1 MKFHHIGI
9 ATEDI
14 KNLISKLK
22 KYFDI
27 KEISDI
33 IYDPKQDANLCMLT
47 TNDNLKI
54 ELISGE
60 VVKNLVRK
68 RQFLYHTCYTVKDL
82 NEMIESLYHTCYT
95 VKNLENM
102 ISQLVLDGAILVRE
116 PREAVLF
123 NNRKVAFLSSDIG
136 LIELLEEAE

>member
-14 KNLISKLK
+14 KNLISKLE

-68 RQFLYHTCYTVKDL
+68 RQFLYLTCYTV
-82 NEMIESLYHTCYT
+82 E
-95 VKNLENM
+95 NLEDM

-116 PREAVLF
+116 VREAILF

>member
-14 KNLISKLK
+14 EKLMSKLK

-27 KEISDI
+27 QEISDI
-33 IYDPKQDANLCMLT
+33 IYDPKQDAKLCMLT
-47 TNDNLKI
+47 VNDNLKI

-68 RQFLYHTCYTVKDL
+68 RQFLYHTCYTVK
-82 NEMIESLYHTCYT
+82 
-95 VKNLENM
+95 NLEDM
-102 ISQLVLDGAILVRE
+102 ISQLILDGAILVRE
-116 PREAVLF
+116 AREAVLF

>member
-14 KNLISKLK
+14 EKLISKLK

-27 KEISDI
+27 QEISDI
-33 IYDPKQDANLCMLT
+33 IYDPKQDAKLCMLT

-68 RQFLYHTCYTVKDL
+68 RQFLYHTCYTVK
-82 NEMIESLYHTCYT
+82 
-95 VKNLENM
+95 NLEDM

-116 PREAVLF
+116 AREAVLF